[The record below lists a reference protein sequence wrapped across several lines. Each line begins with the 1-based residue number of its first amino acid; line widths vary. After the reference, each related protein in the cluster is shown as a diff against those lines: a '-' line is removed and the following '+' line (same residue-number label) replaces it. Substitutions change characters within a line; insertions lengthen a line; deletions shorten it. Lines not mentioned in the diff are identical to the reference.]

1 MLEKYEICCGL
12 FHGFDWSNWISGTPE
27 ERLGLLPSVQE
38 HILSQE
44 EGRDRLLRAVK
55 VLSQAF
61 ALSVP
66 HEDALR
72 IRDDVSF
79 FQAVRASL
87 AKRVSSNGKTE
98 EELDLAV
105 RQIVS
110 RAVVSEGVIDIFT
123 AAGLE
128 KPDISILS
136 DEFLAE
142 VKGMPQRN
150 LAVELLRKLLS
161 GEIRTRRRKKF
172 SFRIFRFVL
181 IFFDILRC
189 LLVTKLSRVVSN
201 LKETF
206 DKNERSYYIR
216 NNELKEEI

>member
-12 FHGFDWSNWISGTPE
+12 FHGFDWSKWISGTPE

-128 KPDISILS
+128 KPDLSILS

-181 IFFDILRC
+181 IFFDIFRC

>member
-12 FHGFDWSNWISGTPE
+12 FHGFDWSKWISGTPE

-181 IFFDILRC
+181 IFFDIFRC